1 MGKDVRNPNAGLS
14 LFEMVTV
21 LAIIAIMIG
30 IMTISI
36 STVNRNEVFRT
47 EEKLESLINKARVAA
62 LTKGTKNGS
71 LYITCNGSAYYSYI
85 GDASKLEGG
94 ATADNVKKFGEKLCS
109 SKVNIS
115 YGTDTIDDG
124 EVVTINFKQS
134 TGGLNGG
141 AGKIFVQDSRNKI
154 KSTTIQ
160 IYSETGKIY
169 H

>member
-1 MGKDVRNPNAGLS
+1 MGKDNRNPNAGLS
-14 LFEMVTV
+14 LFEMVAV
-21 LAIIAIMIG
+21 LAIISIMIG

-71 LYITCNGSAYYSYI
+71 LYIARSSGTYYSYV
-85 GDASKLEGG
+85 GDASEFEGG
-94 ATADNVKKFGEKLCS
+94 ASADNIKKFGDKLCGS
-109 SKVNIS
+109 RVNII
-115 YGTDTIDDG
+115 YGTDIIDNG
-124 EVVTINFKQS
+124 NVISINFKQS

-141 AGKIFVQDSRNKI
+141 AGKILVQDNRNKI
-154 KSTTIQ
+154 KSATIQ